1 MGLQESIIFTLEI
14 VGTIAFAASGAMVGV
29 RKSMDI
35 FGVCVLGV
43 LTAVGGGMTRD
54 IIVGVIPPAVFQR
67 PVYVAVA
74 AVTSCLFFAGMY
86 FGKISA
92 QEKSHGIYEKIMLAM
107 DTAGLGIFTVVGVST
122 GIRQGYGDN
131 LFLLVFLGTIT
142 GVGGG
147 LMRDIMSGVPPYI
160 FVRHIYAC
168 ASIAGA
174 VACAFL
180 SQKTDLVT
188 AMAAGMAVVIVMR
201 VLAAYYRWNL
211 PRLKEKE

>member
-14 VGTIAFAASGAMVGV
+14 IGTIAFAASGAMVGV

-54 IIVGVIPPAVFQR
+54 IILGVIPPAVFQH

-86 FGKISA
+86 FGKISV

-147 LMRDIMSGVPPYI
+147 LMRDIMAGVPPYI

>member
-86 FGKISA
+86 FKKISA
-92 QEKSHGIYEKIMLAM
+92 EEKSHGIYEKIN
-107 DTAGLGIFTVVGVST
+107 AGN
-122 GIRQGYGDN
+122 GYGRPGD
-131 LFLLVFLGTIT
+131 FYR
-142 GVGGG
+142 GGRQH
-147 LMRDIMSGVPPYI
+147 RDP
-160 FVRHIYAC
+160 
-168 ASIAGA
+168 AGIW
-174 VACAFL
+174 
-180 SQKTDLVT
+180 
-188 AMAAGMAVVIVMR
+188 G
-201 VLAAYYRWNL
+201 
-211 PRLKEKE
+211 